1 MDRTDQEEAVPA
13 HQDGKGF
20 GPAGARR
27 ETEGIESDVDRYRCP
42 AGRRG
47 HHRPPSP
54 GGVSSRMR
62 LYGSRGGDRRRSD
75 ARVEDARIA
84 HRADARRYDH
94 SGKRISA
101 APMDQSREAG
111 GGSGS
116 GGLDKKNDRGRWEN
130 L

>member
-1 MDRTDQEEAVPA
+1 MDRTDQEEAVLA
-13 HQDGKGF
+13 HQDGKRID
-20 GPAGARR
+20 PAGARR
-27 ETEGIESDVDRYRCP
+27 ETEGIESDVARYRCP

-54 GGVSSRMR
+54 GGVSSRMG
-62 LYGSRGGDRRRSD
+62 LYGSRGGERRRSD

-84 HRADARRYDH
+84 HRTDARRYDY
-94 SGKRISA
+94 SGKRICPT
-101 APMDQSREAG
+101 PMDQSGEAG

-116 GGLDKKNDRGRWEN
+116 GGLDKKNGRGRREN